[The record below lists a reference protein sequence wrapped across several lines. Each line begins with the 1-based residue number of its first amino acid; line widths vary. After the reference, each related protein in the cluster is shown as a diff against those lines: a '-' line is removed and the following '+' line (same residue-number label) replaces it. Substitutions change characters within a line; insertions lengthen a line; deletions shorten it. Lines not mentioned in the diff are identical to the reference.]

1 MPQTYTRTVAWTGA
15 NTGAGPNYTWE
26 EVSNSSAGWV
36 TYVQDSNNADAWLFQ
51 ISDNTASNA
60 VQRSATFRVKHW
72 TFTDG
77 TDANTFDEFTIT
89 QYTSGSVEVTQA
101 TAATTNA
108 TAATTLAT
116 NATQIYTV
124 TYTIQPGGYSSNA
137 TGTNPNV
144 VQVPEGTQI
153 TIAGPTWSLE
163 SPNFD
168 DYTFIG
174 YAEDSNPNVGTDYT
188 VGQNY
193 TVNGN
198 VTFYGRY
205 QEPIPTTGAPSP
217 TPATSA
223 TTLATSATTLATQAK
238 TNATI
243 AQTEQTFGTSAT
255 TLATDATVSATIAW
269 ENATLDDASGNGG
282 FFAEKVVKEGAG
294 SGSGSGTG
302 VAPVFN
308 ANPTMGIMGQT
319 NQMYFGNSSGST
331 VTDMPAWI
339 SGVTPL
345 SGGYGGNG
353 NMSNKATVSIQLN
366 AYPPSIIID
375 DEDETR

>member
-26 EVSNSSAGWV
+26 EVSNSSAGWI
-36 TYVQDSNNADAWLFQ
+36 TYTEDPNNADAWLFQ
-51 ISDNTASNA
+51 ISDNTAGNA

-89 QYTSGSVEVTQA
+89 QYTSGAVEVTQA

-116 NATQIYTV
+116 NATQSYTV
-124 TYTIQPGGYSSNA
+124 TYTIQPGEYSSNA

-153 TIAGPTWSLE
+153 TIAGPTWSLD
-163 SPNFD
+163 SAFD
-168 DYTFIG
+168 DYTFVG
-174 YAEDSNPNVGTDYT
+174 YAENSNPQAGTNYS
-188 VGQNY
+188 VGQTY

-205 QEPIPTTGAPSP
+205 QAPIPTTGAPSP

-223 TTLATSATTLATQAK
+223 TTLATAATTVATQAK

-243 AQTEQTFGTSAT
+243 AQTFATIAT
-255 TLATDATVSATIAW
+255 TLATNATVGATIAW

-282 FFAEKVVKEGAG
+282 GFLEKVVKEGAG
-294 SGSGSGTG
+294 SGSGSGAG
-302 VAPVFN
+302 VVPVFN
-308 ANPTMGIMGQT
+308 ANPTVSIMGQT

-331 VTDMPAWI
+331 VADMPAWI

-366 AYPPSIIID
+366 EYPPVELID
-375 DEDETR
+375 DDSGTR

>member
-26 EVSNSSAGWV
+26 EVSNSSAGWI
-36 TYVQDSNNADAWLFQ
+36 TYVADPNNADAWLFQ

-89 QYTSGSVEVTQA
+89 QYTSGTVEVTQA

-108 TAATTLAT
+108 TAATTAAT
-116 NATQIYTV
+116 NATSVYTV
-124 TYTIQPGGYSSNA
+124 TYTIQPGEYSSNA

-153 TIAGPTWSLE
+153 TIAGPTWQLE
-163 SPNFD
+163 SPTFD
-168 DYTFIG
+168 GYTFVG
-174 YAEDSNPNVGTDYT
+174 YAQNSNPQAGTDFSP
-188 VGQNY
+188 GDSY
-193 TVNGN
+193 TVNGD

-205 QEPIPTTGAPSP
+205 QAPIPTTGAPSP

-223 TTLATSATTLATQAK
+223 TTLATQAK
-238 TNATI
+238 TN
-243 AQTEQTFGTSAT
+243 AT
-255 TLATDATVSATIAW
+255 TLATDATLAETFATIATTLATNATVGATIAW

-282 FFAEKVVKEGAG
+282 GFLEKVVKEGAG
-294 SGSGSGTG
+294 SGSGSGAG
-302 VAPVFN
+302 VVPVFN
-308 ANPTMGIMGQT
+308 SNPTMSIMGQT

-331 VTDMPAWI
+331 VADMPAWI
-339 SGVTPL
+339 AGVTPL

-366 AYPPSIIID
+366 VYPPTVLVDSG
-375 DEDETR
+375 TR